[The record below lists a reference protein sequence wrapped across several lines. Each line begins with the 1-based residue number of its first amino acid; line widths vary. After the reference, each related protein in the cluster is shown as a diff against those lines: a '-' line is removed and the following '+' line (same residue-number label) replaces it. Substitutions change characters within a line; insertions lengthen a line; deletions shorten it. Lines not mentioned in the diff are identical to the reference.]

1 MSVLDKSSNKDLCD
15 KSNYEGK
22 PTDTNYLERNY
33 KKDEKLNNFDNVSS
47 TYKEKLEIN
56 PEISVSIYDDSINNK
71 ISQIDKNS
79 NFHLN
84 NIYEKNIDNQQDF
97 KINDIKAENEGIISK
112 SLIEENLSKK
122 SQTEI
127 KEIQN
132 NSEKNDLNSKEI
144 SSNPTNT
151 NNKVDLSTSS
161 SLEINRN
168 RKINDKAENEGIISK
183 SLIEENLS
191 KKSQTEIKE
200 IQNNSEKND
209 LNSKEISSNPTNT
222 NNKVDLSTITSLDK
236 NPKDNQN
243 NFLKKNQKGS
253 ILQKVK
259 NFIIYIMIEKKLV
272 ILTGFSSFLLF
283 YNIFKQFRNLNKI

>member
-132 NSEKNDLNSKEI
+132 NSEKNDLI
-144 SSNPTNT
+144 
-151 NNKVDLSTSS
+151 
-161 SLEINRN
+161 
-168 RKINDKAENEGIISK
+168 
-183 SLIEENLS
+183 
-191 KKSQTEIKE
+191 
-200 IQNNSEKND
+200 
-209 LNSKEISSNPTNT
+209 SKEISSNPTNT